1 VRYAVGVPNLGT
13 YADVGELVAL
23 AQVAEGAGWDGL
35 FCWDHLSRHGEP
47 AADPQVA
54 LAAIAVATQR
64 IRLGAMVTP
73 LARRRPA
80 KVARETVSLDRLS
93 NGRLVLGVGL
103 GSHDDEEFAAFGD
116 PSDRV
121 VRGRMLDEAL
131 DVITALWS
139 GRAVQHDG
147 EHYRART
154 TTGFRPTPLQQP
166 RIPIWVAGTWPA
178 RPAFRRAARF
188 DGLFPT
194 FRDIGESETVSPAEL
209 AEAVAYA
216 NTHRAPQL
224 PPLDV
229 AIEGCSPAS
238 APVDEYADAGLTWW
252 VEAVGPTRGTP
263 AEVRQRV
270 AAGPPGA

>member
-1 VRYAVGVPNLGT
+1 VRYAVGVPNVGT
-13 YADVGELVAL
+13 YADVHELVSLGQL
-23 AQVAEGAGWDGL
+23 AEEAGWDGL
-35 FCWDHLSRHGEP
+35 FCWDHLSRLGEP

-54 LAAIAVATQR
+54 LAAIAVTTRR

-80 KVARETVSLDRLS
+80 KIARETVSLDRLS
-93 NGRLVLGVGL
+93 NGRLVFGVGL
-103 GSHDDEEFAAFGD
+103 GSHDEEEFAAFGD
-116 PSDRV
+116 PADRL

-131 DVITALWS
+131 DVVTALWS
-139 GRAVQHDG
+139 GLPVQHHG
-147 EHYRART
+147 EHYRAGT
-154 TTGFRPTPLQQP
+154 AAGFRPTPLQRP

-194 FRDIGESETVSPAEL
+194 FRGVSESQTVSPAKL
-209 AEAVAYA
+209 AEAVTYA
-216 NTHRAPQL
+216 HAHRAAQL

-229 AIEGCSPAS
+229 AIEGCSPAQ
-238 APVDEYADAGLTWW
+238 APLEEYADAGLTWW
-252 VEAVGPTRGTP
+252 VEAVGPSRGTP

-270 AAGPPGA
+270 AAGPPG